1 MEDFKGIEQTRVML
15 VAGGKSDDV
24 QATRRAGQII
34 KEKCLGSRAFVVR
47 NAVHAWDLQF
57 PELFAQ
63 GVRAWVE
70 NVKELPKEFEEL
82 F

>member
-1 MEDFKGIEQTRVML
+1 MDIFNEIEKTRVML
-15 VAGGKSDDV
+15 VAGGKNDDV
-24 QATRRAGQII
+24 EATQTAGQMI
-34 KEKCLGSRAFVVR
+34 KEKCPGSRAFVIK

-70 NVKELPKEFEEL
+70 EVDELPAEFVEL